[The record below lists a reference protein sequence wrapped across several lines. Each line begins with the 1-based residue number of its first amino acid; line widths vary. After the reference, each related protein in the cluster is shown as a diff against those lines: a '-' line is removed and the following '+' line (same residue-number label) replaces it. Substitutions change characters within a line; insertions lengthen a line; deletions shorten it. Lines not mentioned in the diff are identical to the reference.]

1 VIEWLL
7 RHTLPFLLM
16 VLMVRWVLR
25 PRFGKRGVVE
35 VLVINAIGD
44 MASHAAFEEGHPLLS
59 GIGAVGLWVIY
70 GAVLAW
76 LVYRSRHVGGFV
88 GYFPYT
94 ETVVQD
100 GAVDAAA
107 MSRLRMSRR
116 ELDFELRKQGFS
128 DVSQV
133 TSAWVEPDGAL
144 SVRPAQ
150 STTAEIRRMAEEV
163 QALRAELAALRS
175 DWRGERGTAPTAD

>member
-1 VIEWLL
+1 VIVWLL
-7 RHTLPFLLM
+7 RHTLPFLLL

-44 MASHAAFEEGHPLLS
+44 MASHAAFAEGHPLLS
-59 GIGAVGLWVIY
+59 GLGAVGLWVMY

-76 LVYRSRHVGGFV
+76 LVYRSRRVGGFV
-88 GYFPYT
+88 GYFPCT
-94 ETVVQD
+94 ETVVHD

-116 ELDFELRKQGFS
+116 ELDFELRKQGLS

-133 TSAWVEPDGAL
+133 TSAWVEPDGSL

-150 STTAEIRRMAEEV
+150 GTTEEIRRMTEELR
-163 QALRAELAALRS
+163 AMRAELAALRS
-175 DWRGERGTAPTAD
+175 DWSGERVTAPVTD